1 MGGAAVAPGRD
12 ADVGQGGEAVGH
24 RPIPVVAAAV
34 MLAAVLCAGSVWPG
48 TGAGTS
54 GTPLVFMLDWFPNPD
69 HVPLY
74 AAIGAGYFRQAGL
87 NVVLQVPANAD
98 DPLKLVAARRVDVAV
113 NYESGVI
120 FARSQGLPV
129 RSIGLLVGQPL
140 TTIMYLKRS
149 GIRRPR
155 DLVGRRVGFA
165 VSGLED
171 AMVDQ
176 VLRSDGATK
185 ANVTL
190 VNVGFDIVPALLSRK
205 VDAVVGAYR
214 NVERVQIEMQGQ
226 PVGMFEPERYG
237 VPTFYEL
244 VLIANDAALTA
255 RRPVL
260 TRFVQAVGRGLA
272 LTAAHPDQAFKYY
285 VALNRNL
292 NDAFNRTSFQATLP
306 AYARTQQQRRATWA
320 AFDEW
325 MAAQKVIP
333 RAVPPDQLYTNLGA
347 RP

>member
-1 MGGAAVAPGRD
+1 
-12 ADVGQGGEAVGH
+12 
-24 RPIPVVAAAV
+24 
-34 MLAAVLCAGSVWPG
+34 MLAAVLGAGPVWPG
-48 TGAGTS
+48 VAGAGTS

-74 AAIGAGYFRQAGL
+74 AAIGAGYFTQAGL

-129 RSIGLLVGQPL
+129 RSIGLLVAQPL
-140 TTIMYLKRS
+140 TTVMYLKRS
-149 GIRRPR
+149 GIRRPK

-171 AMVDQ
+171 AMIDQ

-190 VNVGFDIVPALLSRK
+190 VNVGFDIVPTLLSRK
-205 VDAVVGAYR
+205 VDAVIGAYR

-244 VLIANDAALTA
+244 VLIANDAALTT
-255 RRPVL
+255 RRPAL

-272 LTAAHPDQAFKYY
+272 LTEAHPDQAFRYY
-285 VALNRNL
+285 VALNPKL
-292 NDAFNRTSFQATLP
+292 NDAFNRRSFDATLP
-306 AYARTQQQRRATWA
+306 AYARTQRQRRATWA
-320 AFDEW
+320 AFDGW
-325 MAAQKVIP
+325 MAARKVIP
-333 RAVPPDQLYTNLGA
+333 TAVPPDQLYTNLGG